1 MLWNALVF
9 NLYGNED
16 MYVESYCYNSLLSD
30 LSSCDFIPDE
40 DDERFYVLWS
50 IMMTGVGGLFFS
62 GSHYRL
68 CVHINLEKWLMD
80 SPTPRDV
87 RNDDDH
93 YL

>member
-1 MLWNALVF
+1 MGDQMLWNALVF

-50 IMMTGVGGLFFS
+50 IMMTGVGGLFF
-62 GSHYRL
+62 REVTTA
-68 CVHINLEKWLMD
+68 CVYTSISKNG
-80 SPTPRDV
+80 
-87 RNDDDH
+87 
-93 YL
+93 

>member
-50 IMMTGVGGLFFS
+50 IMMTGVGGLFF
-62 GSHYRL
+62 REVTTA
-68 CVHINLEKWLMD
+68 CVYTSISKNG
-80 SPTPRDV
+80 
-87 RNDDDH
+87 
-93 YL
+93 